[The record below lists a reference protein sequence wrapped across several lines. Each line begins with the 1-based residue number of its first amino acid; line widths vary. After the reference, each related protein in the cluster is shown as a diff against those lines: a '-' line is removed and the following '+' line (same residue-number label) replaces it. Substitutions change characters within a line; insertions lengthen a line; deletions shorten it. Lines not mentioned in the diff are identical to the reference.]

1 MDPGFDTALVTG
13 GRGFLGRGI
22 VAALRRAGWRV
33 ATVGPARPGDDASHV
48 PIAGPSDTAGFA
60 AALAARRPALV
71 VHLAAAAPGAAPEEH
86 QGVTVDGTRALV
98 TALSGQRAAPVL
110 LAFGSAAEFGPI
122 DAGAGPLP
130 ESWPCAPTT
139 PHGRAKHEASLAVLR
154 YLGESGAPGAVLRL
168 FTAAGPGAP
177 AAMLLG
183 RIAAE
188 IAAMPAAG
196 GGVRV
201 AGPERERD
209 YLAVSEVARLVM
221 RIAPRARG
229 LPALLHLC
237 SGRGIAV
244 HAWIAALAAARG
256 VPVTVLPRQDGAR
269 RDDPMRVIG
278 DPGLLRAQGL
288 SPVAF
293 DLDTLAREIMAPWRD

>member
-1 MDPGFDTALVTG
+1 MEPSFDTALVTG

-22 VAALRRAGWRV
+22 VAALRGAGWRV
-33 ATVGPARPGDDASHV
+33 ATIGAARRGDAADHV
-48 PIAGPSDTAGFA
+48 AVAGPSDAEGIA
-60 AALAARRPALV
+60 AALVALRPALV
-71 VHLAAAAPGAAPEEH
+71 VHLAAAAPGAPPEDHEA
-86 QGVTVDGTRALV
+86 VTVAGTRALLA
-98 TALSGQRAAPVL
+98 ALSGQRAPPVL

-130 ESWPCAPTT
+130 ESWPCAPSS
-139 PHGRAKHEASLAVLR
+139 PHGRAKHAASLAVQR
-154 YLGESGAPGAVLRL
+154 YLAESGAPGAVLRL

-188 IAAMPAAG
+188 IAAMPPAG
-196 GGVRV
+196 GAVRV

-209 YLAVSEVARLVM
+209 YLPVTEVARLVM
-221 RIAPRARG
+221 RLAPRARE

-244 HAWIAALAAARG
+244 REWIAALAAARG

-269 RDDPMRVIG
+269 RDDPARVVG
-278 DPGLLRAQGL
+278 DPGLLRALGL
-288 SPVAF
+288 APAAF
-293 DLDTLAREIMAPWRD
+293 DLATLAREIMAPWRG